1 MPSRIDVLMIDDS
14 ITDLRLLLELMTL
27 RDLRFSVAR
36 DGEQGYRQAVV
47 LDPGLI
53 LLDIHMTG
61 TDGFTVC
68 RRLKANASTAEIPVI
83 FLTAATDLAT
93 RLEGFRVGGVDYI
106 TKPFSETEVLA
117 RVGVHLGLA
126 ARRMNE
132 HPGRSGTG
140 EGIRPLTTPDEVLVV
155 AAQRILRESISA
167 PPSLEELASRVGSN
181 RRRLGEAFQAF
192 CGQTVFGWLRE
203 ERFRR
208 AHQMLCETTVP
219 VSTISDALGYSTP
232 ANFSKAFR
240 ERHGLTPSE
249 IREGAISPPPL
260 KGVKES
266 AARKQRGLRLSR

>member
-53 LLDIHMTG
+53 LLDIHMMG

-106 TKPFSETEVLA
+106 TKPFNESEVLA

-126 ARRMNE
+126 ARRMSE
-132 HPGRSGTG
+132 HARRSGTG
-140 EGIRPLTTPDEVLVV
+140 EGVRPLTTPDEVLVV
-155 AAQRILRESISA
+155 AAQRILRESISS

-192 CGQTVFGWLRE
+192 CGQTVFAWLRE

-219 VSTISDALGYSTP
+219 VSSISDALGYSTP

-249 IREGAISPPPL
+249 IREGAIPPL
-260 KGVKES
+260 KASKES
-266 AARKQRGLRLSR
+266 AALKQRGLRLIP